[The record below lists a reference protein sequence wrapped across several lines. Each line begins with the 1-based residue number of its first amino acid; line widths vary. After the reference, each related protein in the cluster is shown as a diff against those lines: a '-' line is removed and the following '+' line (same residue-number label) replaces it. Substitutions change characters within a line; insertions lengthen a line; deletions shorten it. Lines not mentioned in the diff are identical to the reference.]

1 MTALPLGLRSRN
13 AISRQI
19 GKSANAIPV
28 MAVTGKNES
37 KKSRERHGSGQS
49 GHHSGRTNCRMST
62 LRHQPNPNAPVG
74 PRLVGSM
81 LTQWSRIRLRRCLQ
95 LVASSVPTSRSDIRE
110 DRDRPMAVT
119 KTLACCLSHRSGE
132 PLRSSLFSSAARD
145 GHGVCELGAGHPSH
159 QDNFGDPTF
168 PVPAITAPVPNAPH
182 PAVALAVRSARSCS
196 SISASRSS
204 GRWKDGGLRRAR

>member
-1 MTALPLGLRSRN
+1 MRVGRMLQEWG
-13 AISRQI
+13 ISR
-19 GKSANAIPV
+19 P
-28 MAVTGKNES
+28 
-37 KKSRERHGSGQS
+37 RR
-49 GHHSGRTNCRMST
+49 RT
-62 LRHQPNPNAPVG
+62 PVG
-74 PRLVGSM
+74 PPLVGSM
-81 LTQWSRIRLRRCLQ
+81 LAQWSRIRLRRCLQ

-196 SISASRSS
+196 NASQP
-204 GRWKDGGLRRAR
+204 RARPADGRTEDYDMLADGKVVRHIHEWWANLREPANIRKRQVGG